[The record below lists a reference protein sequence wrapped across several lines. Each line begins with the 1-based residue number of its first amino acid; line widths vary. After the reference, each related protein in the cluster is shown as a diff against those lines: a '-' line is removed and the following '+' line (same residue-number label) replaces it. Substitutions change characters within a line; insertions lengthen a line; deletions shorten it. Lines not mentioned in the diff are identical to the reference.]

1 MNVYYCKTFKGHYP
15 VGTSA
20 VVVAETDSDAWVML
34 DRELIASGLR
44 GLTEKDELVQ
54 LNLRREYVT
63 ILNNGDY

>member
-20 VVVAETDSDAWVML
+20 VIVAETDEDAWVML